1 MANRHNPTAV
11 EYFHTGSRTFV
22 KYGFVVMPK
31 PDLDLV
37 LADDYFKWL
46 QELKKCASGAGLL
59 EHLDGTAV
67 RPPRRGTQQ
76 EAFDKQRA
84 AMNNFIF
91 ASMDVPTRRYYREAW
106 LKNKKS
112 SGEFDKI
119 PTAQILQRI
128 REGLEFRPL
137 LAEFTATHLS
147 GLHVPDAIKKL
158 HGQWD
163 NIRAL
168 RPEVPDGLY
177 LCAVWSLAGTYR
189 MRTIRKLFCESF
201 PWMPSVGTVRTKLEE
216 YGKRFDETPA

>member
-1 MANRHNPTAV
+1 MANNHTPTKV
-11 EYFHTGSRTFV
+11 ECFDTAPETFI
-22 KYGFVVMPK
+22 KYGFVVMQK
-31 PDLDLV
+31 PCLEL
-37 LADDYFKWL
+37 LRADDYFKWL
-46 QELKKCASGAGLL
+46 QELKKCAKDAGLM

-67 RPPRRGTQQ
+67 RPPTRGTQQ

-91 ASMDVPTRRYYREAW
+91 ASLDVPTRRYYRKAW

-147 GLHVPDAIKKL
+147 GLHVPDAIKQL
-158 HGQWD
+158 HDQWD
-163 NIRAL
+163 NIRAR
-168 RPEVPDGLY
+168 RPERPDGLY
-177 LCAVWSLAGTYR
+177 LCAVWSLAGTYC
-189 MRTIRKLFCESF
+189 MRAIRERFGESC
-201 PWMPSVGTVRTKLEE
+201 P
-216 YGKRFDETPA
+216 